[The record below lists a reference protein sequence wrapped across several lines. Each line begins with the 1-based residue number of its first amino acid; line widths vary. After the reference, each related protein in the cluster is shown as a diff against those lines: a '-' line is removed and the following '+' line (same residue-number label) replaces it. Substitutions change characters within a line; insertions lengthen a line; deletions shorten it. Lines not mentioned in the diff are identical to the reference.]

1 MEKEGIEQQIIDY
14 IENNE
19 KEDYNEIIHKDN
31 RIKIIQALSDIREN
45 IVSWYPFKE
54 NSEILEIGADFG
66 QITGYLCEKSKN
78 VVSLE
83 KSAGKR
89 KAILKRHKKFKN
101 LKVIDNI
108 ENLQQKFD
116 YITLIGMENITDEP
130 KNMLIILKKYLKED
144 GKILIATDNKMGIQ
158 YFCRVDE
165 RGENITNFINKKLY
179 TLIDLEKII
188 NEVGFEN
195 LNVYFPMP
203 DYKLTNVIYTRE
215 KPISLN
221 NLSRNIVYNEENSIK
236 FYEQNNFFK
245 EILNN
250 KELIELY
257 MNSFFIEIFNGKY
270 EKVKIKLVLFSNIR
284 KTKYRIKTIIK
295 EREVYKYPA
304 LVESKN
310 HIEKIKN
317 NIDIIKK
324 SNLNILDS
332 YDEERI
338 ISKYTRSQTF
348 DKLIIETIKIDKN
361 KAIELMMK
369 FKQELSNKLEY
380 ENKENNVFDRYG
392 IKYDKEIIKDEI
404 FIKNGLWDLIFQ
416 NCFFINNKFY
426 FFDQEWM
433 EENIPI
439 NFIFYRAIRYLD
451 GIKKY
456 FSEAELLKLLE
467 INENLVGLFEQLDN
481 KLQETITDDLIWKI
495 HTQGKT
501 LLDLKREK
509 LTDNNTIN
517 LLKIEN
523 RQKENLINQKENEIQ
538 ELRDRLNSIYNSKSW
553 KITQALRKI
562 SNQARKDREE

>member
-481 KLQETITDDLIWKI
+481 KLQETIKDDLIWKI